1 MREFRRE
8 ILDKGKEHKP
18 VDTYFTCTSEQIAP
32 FMNSSLS
39 QGGLTFG
46 QNVTFLGRSG
56 IRILKSGLRVAFVSG
71 LDSDML
77 GPEVTQADSKAQFLG
92 NHFVKND
99 IDKVLQEHEMMV
111 LETGK
116 PGVDIL
122 LTG

>member
-1 MREFRRE
+1 
-8 ILDKGKEHKP
+8 
-18 VDTYFTCTSEQIAP
+18 
-32 FMNSSLS
+32 
-39 QGGLTFG
+39 
-46 QNVTFLGRSG
+46 
-56 IRILKSGLRVAFVSG
+56 
-71 LDSDML
+71 ML

-99 IDKVLQEHEMMV
+99 IDKVLQEYEMMV